1 MTLLLRKETIM
12 EIFYSIP
19 DSRYHE
25 RYSISEYGT
34 IRRHYNNGR
43 VEFVKKVI
51 DSEGRT
57 YVRLKG
63 LSRKVYYLDDLLV
76 FTFKN
81 HLGLPLDVLRSIH
94 LDGIISN
101 NALAN
106 LEINTEVDGLVPY
119 NQALK
124 QVVF

>member
-1 MTLLLRKETIM
+1 MKDTLLVNMVLLEDIT
-12 EIFYSIP
+12 S
-19 DSRYHE
+19 
-25 RYSISEYGT
+25 
-34 IRRHYNNGR
+34 NGR
-43 VEFVKKVI
+43 VEFVKIVL

-63 LSRKVYYLDDLLV
+63 ISRKVYYLDDLLV

-81 HLGLPLDVLRSIH
+81 HLGLPLDILRSMH

-101 NALAN
+101 NLLSN
-106 LEINTEVDGLVPY
+106 LEINMEIDGLIPY

-124 QVVF
+124 QVIF

>member
-1 MTLLLRKETIM
+1 M

-34 IRRHYNNGR
+34 IRRHYDSGR
-43 VEFVKKVI
+43 VEFVRKVI

-63 LSRKVYYLDDLLV
+63 ISRKVYYLDDLLV

-81 HLGLPLDVLRSIH
+81 RLGLPLDVLRSIH
-94 LDGIISN
+94 LDGVISN

-106 LEINTEVDGLVPY
+106 LEINMEIDGLVPY

>member
-1 MTLLLRKETIM
+1 M
-12 EIFYSIP
+12 
-19 DSRYHE
+19 
-25 RYSISEYGT
+25 
-34 IRRHYNNGR
+34 
-43 VEFVKKVI
+43 
-51 DSEGRT
+51 
-57 YVRLKG
+57 KG

-81 HLGLPLDVLRSIH
+81 RLGLPLDILRSIH

-101 NALAN
+101 NALVN
-106 LEINTEVDGLVPY
+106 LDTNTEVDGLVPY

>member
-1 MTLLLRKETIM
+1 M

-43 VEFVKKVI
+43 IGFVKKVL

-57 YVRLKG
+57 CVRLKG
-63 LSRKVYYLDDLLV
+63 PASRMYYLDDLLV

-101 NALAN
+101 NALSN
-106 LEINTEVDGLVPY
+106 LEINMEIDGLVPY

-124 QVVF
+124 QVIF

>member
-1 MTLLLRKETIM
+1 M

-19 DSRYHE
+19 DSRYRE

-34 IRRHYNNGR
+34 IRKHYNNGK
-43 VEFVKKVI
+43 VVFVKKVI
-51 DSEGRT
+51 DREGRT

-63 LSRKVYYLDDLLV
+63 PATKVYYLDNLLV

-81 HLGLPLDVLRSIH
+81 RLGLPLDILRSFH

-106 LEINTEVDGLVPY
+106 LDTNMEVDGLVPY

>member
-1 MTLLLRKETIM
+1 M

-34 IRRHYNNGR
+34 IRKHYNNG
-43 VEFVKKVI
+43 KVVFI
-51 DSEGRT
+51 RKVVDKEGRT

-63 LSRKVYYLDDLLV
+63 LVTKVYYLDDLLV

-81 HLGLPLDVLRSIH
+81 HLRLPLDVLRSIH

>member
-1 MTLLLRKETIM
+1 M

-43 VEFVKKVI
+43 VEFVKKVL

-57 YVRLKG
+57 YVRSKG
-63 LSRKVYYLDDLLV
+63 ISRKVYYLDDLLV

-81 HLGLPLDVLRSIH
+81 HLGLPLDILRSMH

-101 NALAN
+101 NLLSN
-106 LEINTEVDGLVPY
+106 LEINMEIDGLVPY

-124 QVVF
+124 QVIF

>member
-1 MTLLLRKETIM
+1 M

-34 IRRHYNNGR
+34 IRKHYNNGK
-43 VEFVKKVI
+43 VVFVKKVV
-51 DSEGRT
+51 DREGRT

-63 LSRKVYYLDDLLV
+63 PATKVYYLDNLLV

-81 HLGLPLDVLRSIH
+81 RLGLPLDILRSIH

-106 LEINTEVDGLVPY
+106 LDTNTEVDGLVPY

>member
-1 MTLLLRKETIM
+1 M

-34 IRRHYNNGR
+34 IRKHYNNGK
-43 VEFVKKVI
+43 VVFVKKVI
-51 DSEGRT
+51 DREGRT

-63 LSRKVYYLDDLLV
+63 LSRKVYYLDGLLV

-81 HLGLPLDVLRSIH
+81 HLGLPLDILRSIH

-101 NALAN
+101 NALVN
-106 LEINTEVDGLVPY
+106 LDINTEVDGLVPY

>member
-1 MTLLLRKETIM
+1 M

-25 RYSISEYGT
+25 RYSISEYGA
-34 IRRHYNNGR
+34 IRKHYNNGK
-43 VEFVKKVI
+43 VIFVKKVV
-51 DSEGRT
+51 DRQGRT

-63 LSRKVYYLDDLLV
+63 PASKTYYLDGLLV

-101 NALAN
+101 NALSN
-106 LEINTEVDGLVPY
+106 LEINMEIDGLVPY